1 MAYVDFSLSTKYVH
15 HYFHSETLG
24 SFRIT
29 TTRELEDKNFVETK
43 IHICCVYDADSWLVC
58 HYFVNNNNMERI
70 KEIRTRVEL
79 KEHSLKNV
87 NFFLCHHQ
95 LIRIFFGSYNDVLQR
110 LWHSL
115 LKLFVTHYVIMHV
128 IAVYAKTI
136 FIP

>member
-1 MAYVDFSLSTKYVH
+1 
-15 HYFHSETLG
+15 
-24 SFRIT
+24 
-29 TTRELEDKNFVETK
+29 
-43 IHICCVYDADSWLVC
+43 
-58 HYFVNNNNMERI
+58 MERI

-79 KEHSLKNV
+79 KEHSLENV